1 MTNKEAIRWLL
12 QIKDKYIHGGDDS
25 FDASRREAID
35 EAVKALEFAESQR
48 ICCDNCNNRR
58 IMFMD
63 MLELKY
69 KKRLLWMKKL
79 VSFYLY

>member
-35 EAVKALEFAESQR
+35 RAVKALEFAESQR
-48 ICCDNCNNRR
+48 ICCDNCTNRR
-58 IMFMD
+58 IKS
-63 MLELKY
+63 EATCTSPY
-69 KKRLLWMKKL
+69 GRCE
-79 VSFYLY
+79 FYES